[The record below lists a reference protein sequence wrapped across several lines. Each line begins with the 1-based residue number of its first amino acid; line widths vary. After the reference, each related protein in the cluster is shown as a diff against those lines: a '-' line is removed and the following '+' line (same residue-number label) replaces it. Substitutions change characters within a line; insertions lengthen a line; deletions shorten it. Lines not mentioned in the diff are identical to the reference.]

1 MLMNAWALAARSD
14 ADAVAVSMKITD
26 SPGAMLV
33 TPFNGTDT
41 ANEFELSSIV
51 QPTRLT
57 DAVPKL
63 VTSNQSRASG
73 LLPLDQGAA
82 SVIARLIGPPPPAG
96 VIARGYDTLA
106 SGVAPTEVLS
116 PSPSSATKMSASL
129 TGAVVFVFSGSDVTA
144 PSSETAVGA
153 RFAAV
158 EGA

>member
-63 VTSNQSRASG
+63 VTSNQSAATG

-96 VIARGYDTLA
+96 VITRVYATLA
-106 SGVAPTEVLS
+106 SGVAPTEV
-116 PSPSSATKMSASL
+116 SSTL
-129 TGAVVFVFSGSDVTA
+129 TVTW
-144 PSSETAVGA
+144 
-153 RFAAV
+153 
-158 EGA
+158 